1 MIAGFQKAKDG
12 NVYGLRGILRQDN
25 PQGIVN
31 TQEFGQSLTSVE
43 DGTACIDGHTVS
55 RTTGTAA
62 RFPQA

>member
-1 MIAGFQKAKDG
+1 MVTGFKKTKGGYVQ
-12 NVYGLRGILRQDN
+12 GLCGIFRQDD
-25 PQGIVN
+25 PQRVVN
-31 TQEFGQSLTSVE
+31 AKESSQSLTGVE